1 MSNYRSFYGTSCTRS
16 STFCTRFMQIR
27 YTFTLSFRPP

>member
-1 MSNYRSFYGTSCTRS
+1 MSNYRSFCGTFCPRS

-27 YTFTLSFRPP
+27 YTFTLSIRPP